1 MQNISIIFLSILLES
16 LPYLLLGSI
25 ISAIIERYVTDEMI
39 VKWIPKN
46 KILGSITGV
55 LLGFFIPACD
65 CAIIPVSRK
74 LIQKKVPLNVA
85 VSFMLA
91 SPIINP
97 VVLLS
102 TYQAFKN
109 SNPEM
114 IWYRLILGIMISLI
128 IGIILGILQKED
140 ILLEQKENKE
150 EHCHCDHHKKEKG
163 WKNTVKE
170 ILEHAAYDFT
180 DVLKYMIIGSLI
192 ASIVQVFLPKE
203 LMNTFQSNSILSI
216 FVLMTFAY
224 IISLCSTSD
233 SFIGS
238 SLLQV
243 FQKEAI
249 LAYLI
254 VGPMIDI
261 KNTIVLLGSYKK
273 SFVIQLIALIFG
285 VTFLSILVVMAL

>member
-1 MQNISIIFLSILLES
+1 
-16 LPYLLLGSI
+16 
-25 ISAIIERYVTDEMI
+25 
-39 VKWIPKN
+39 
-46 KILGSITGV
+46 
-55 LLGFFIPACD
+55 
-65 CAIIPVSRK
+65 
-74 LIQKKVPLNVA
+74 
-85 VSFMLA
+85 
-91 SPIINP
+91 
-97 VVLLS
+97 
-102 TYQAFKN
+102 
-109 SNPEM
+109 
-114 IWYRLILGIMISLI
+114 
-128 IGIILGILQKED
+128 
-140 ILLEQKENKE
+140 
-150 EHCHCDHHKKEKG
+150 
-163 WKNTVKE
+163 
-170 ILEHAAYDFT
+170 
-180 DVLKYMIIGSLI
+180 MIIGSLI